1 MATFRSAAASAA
13 EPSPVG
19 AIAGLVTSFA
29 LLDVPWRV
37 VYASPMSTRGMTGR
51 DPATDAVLIGET
63 LLGQFHE
70 LIPRLTSL
78 SPADVSVAMGE
89 AQSLYPEL
97 WATLDRARGLLRER
111 GVDIPRYD
119 EARARQP
126 AAMLGVQVH
135 TRERSELAD
144 AATMTMFLF
153 GGVSGLVAGTA
164 IDVVGSL
171 GAKKGEANRSGL
183 KDARTAIDALR
194 AAMPEVDWKAVRQHE
209 AREAAVALDDM
220 GRARTRKL
228 VLGLAGVAVAVL
240 IGFGLVKIL
249 RSSRAP
255 TPEEVSVKK
264 NADYREAQAEIR
276 DLNAVL
282 KQTPCDTQAA
292 ERRVSLFQTHEQ
304 MVTARKLARKFLEQC
319 GDNAKLRAIADQAPA
334 APR

>member
-1 MATFRSAAASAA
+1 
-13 EPSPVG
+13 
-19 AIAGLVTSFA
+19 
-29 LLDVPWRV
+29 
-37 VYASPMSTRGMTGR
+37 MSTPRTEAR

-97 WATLDRARGLLRER
+97 WATLDRARALLRER
-111 GVDIPRYD
+111 GVDVPAYD

-144 AATMTMFLF
+144 AAAMTMFLF

-183 KDARTAIDALR
+183 KDARAAIDALR
-194 AAMPEVDWKAVRQHE
+194 VAMPEVDWKAIRKHE
-209 AREAAVALDDM
+209 AREAAVVLDDM
-220 GRARTRKL
+220 GRARTKKL
-228 VLGLAGVAVAVL
+228 LLGLAGVAVAVL
-240 IGFGLVKIL
+240 IGYGLVTIL
-249 RSSRAP
+249 RSSRPP
-255 TPEEVSVKK
+255 TPEEVSAKE
-264 NADYREAQAEIR
+264 NAEYREAQAEIR
-276 DLNAVL
+276 ELNAVL
-282 KQTPCDTQAA
+282 KQTPCDVQAA
-292 ERRVSLFQTHEQ
+292 ERRISLFQTHDQ
-304 MVTARKLARKFLEQC
+304 MTTARKLARKFLEQC
-319 GDNAKLRAIADQAPA
+319 GENGKLRSIADQ
-334 APR
+334 R